1 MPGRVCAY
9 PRNGLD
15 HRCFCS
21 PRPPSCSV
29 ATGFSK
35 DEASLYRYRCVELKH
50 GRVAMLAIL
59 GQLIQLNT
67 HLPDAVFSNPRP
79 LGALNQLLA
88 ERPLAIVQI
97 VLAIAALELTA
108 GAQDVEN
115 NAPGQIGRYVHI
127 FHASLPHIIL

>member
-1 MPGRVCAY
+1 MLLLTAAR
-9 PRNGLD
+9 
-15 HRCFCS
+15 
-21 PRPPSCSV
+21 PSCPV
-29 ATGFSK
+29 AAGFSK

-59 GQLIQLNT
+59 GQLVQINT

-79 LGALNQLLA
+79 LGALGQLLA

-127 FHASLPHIIL
+127 STHSYRVIVYLGHPVCLIAIAFCSE